1 MPLNEQVLS
10 AFRALR
16 PTFTGKRPGKLGKYN
31 DDGTPNADISA
42 GLSSDYSW
50 VRFNDDRA
58 ATRVKNIKVRREWG
72 TDVWVEYNELTKED
86 EVREVHSILAP
97 AVLGGDLA
105 AAMNTPAVPANVST
119 PVSAT
124 DIQPLAVRPD
134 ATNGGLVVRILS
146 GWAHGEWHDGSEL
159 LTLVPTATAS
169 KTAFVCVGIDSA
181 GDPVQTLTANRAPT
195 FPFYDG
201 NGALTTTGAADIETV
216 IAADPTTFWLWAF
229 LLPNAVTAID
239 LTKQQDLR
247 LWQNAAASSST
258 LTTKG
263 DLLTRT
269 SSAEARLAVGT
280 DGHVL
285 TADSSAANGIKWAAA
300 SGSSGALDLIIL
312 RDEKTQ
318 NTGGG
323 TFTSGADRTRT
334 LNTEAVD
341 TGNHCSLS
349 SNQFTLDAGTYRIY
363 ASAPAA
369 YVRQHQ
375 AWLQNVTDAT
385 TVIVGT
391 SEYTTQADSDATT
404 TRSIIEGRFTIASS
418 KAFEIQHRCA
428 VTLANN
434 GFGAPSNFK
443 TEVYTIVRL
452 EKE

>member
-247 LWQNAAASSST
+247 LWQVPETSGGGGGSLTSSST
-258 LTTKG
+258 ALTGAVT
-263 DLLTRT
+263 LT
-269 SSAEARLAVGT
+269 SANTYYDVLSLSLAAGTWLINTYAATGLAAGEVYYGKLWDGSTVYASAQMFVINGAVGT
-280 DGHVL
+280 L
-285 TADSSAANGIKWAAA
+285 TFSALVTLGSTTTVKLSVASTGTSKTIEPTIYAN
-300 SGSSGALDLIIL
+300 
-312 RDEKTQ
+312 
-318 NTGGG
+318 NTGA
-323 TFTSGADRTRT
+323 TSTST
-334 LNTEAVD
+334 QLIAVK
-341 TGNHCSLS
+341 
-349 SNQFTLDAGTYRIY
+349 
-363 ASAPAA
+363 
-369 YVRQHQ
+369 
-375 AWLQNVTDAT
+375 
-385 TVIVGT
+385 
-391 SEYTTQADSDATT
+391 
-404 TRSIIEGRFTIASS
+404 IA
-418 KAFEIQHRCA
+418 
-428 VTLANN
+428 
-434 GFGAPSNFK
+434 
-443 TEVYTIVRL
+443 
-452 EKE
+452 